1 MTHQALADSDLS
13 AAKLPAQQG
22 PSDASGTWQCS
33 CLMLSREDNHS
44 PFLLSH
50 VQQQGDDIVGM
61 PLHYQKEIFQQH
73 DRADSTKI
81 QRTIMAVESLQT
93 ARMRASGQPSNHA
106 AEAQP
111 PPGDLPGSP
120 GSPAY
125 ISAADPPPTKASQPS
140 AAEGSGAPGSE
151 GGSANV
157 RGLRIRTLDLGA
169 TAAADAA
176 HNSSNAEA
184 PARVNNGSAS
194 DTASPLS
201 HGSLNAFNPFEGGS
215 EFMLSPLRR
224 GGDNQGDI
232 AGAEGSPPAHRG
244 FSPFGLV
251 AELRFT
257 PTPPL
262 DMGAP
267 LETGAAE

>member
-1 MTHQALADSDLS
+1 MMT
-13 AAKLPAQQG
+13 G
-22 PSDASGTWQCS
+22 I
-33 CLMLSREDNHS
+33 
-44 PFLLSH
+44 LL
-50 VQQQGDDIVGM
+50 
-61 PLHYQKEIFQQH
+61 K
-73 DRADSTKI
+73 
-81 QRTIMAVESLQT
+81 TIMAVELLQT
-93 ARMRASGQPSNHA
+93 ARMRASGLPSNLTA
-106 AEAQP
+106 GAQP
-111 PPGDLPGSP
+111 PPGDLPGSS
-120 GSPAY
+120 GSPAH
-125 ISAADPPPTKASQPS
+125 IPAADPPPTKISQPS
-140 AAEGSGAPGSE
+140 AAKESGAPGSE
-151 GGSANV
+151 NGSANLH
-157 RGLRIRTLDLGA
+157 GLRIRTLDLGA

-176 HNSSNAEA
+176 NNSSNAEA

-194 DTASPLS
+194 ETASPLS

-224 GGDNQGDI
+224 RGDNQGDI
-232 AGAEGSPPAHRG
+232 AGAEGSPPAHGG

>member
-1 MTHQALADSDLS
+1 MEFGGYMLHPDDQPQRERAGPRPVAEQSLS
-13 AAKLPAQQG
+13 QDAWARFPERSEEQPGGFHGFDFASERSMLHAHNLRAAQHAEAGGGRKRPAEEGGPGGGSGGGDGGTLPDAKAVLRGQRWKLPRVRSLG
-22 PSDASGTWQCS
+22 FLPSDDALLAQAATW
-33 CLMLSREDNHS
+33 
-44 PFLLSH
+44 P
-50 VQQQGDDIVGM
+50 
-61 PLHYQKEIFQQH
+61 
-73 DRADSTKI
+73 
-81 QRTIMAVESLQT
+81 
-93 ARMRASGQPSNHA
+93 
-106 AEAQP
+106 
-111 PPGDLPGSP
+111 
-120 GSPAY
+120 
-125 ISAADPPPTKASQPS
+125 
-140 AAEGSGAPGSE
+140 GSGAPGSE
-151 GGSANV
+151 DGSANLH
-157 RGLRIRTLDLGA
+157 GLRIRTLDLGA

-176 HNSSNAEA
+176 NDSSNAEA

-194 DTASPLS
+194 KTALPLS

-224 GGDNQGDI
+224 RGDNQGDI
-232 AGAEGSPPAHRG
+232 AGAEGSPPAHGG